1 MPRRTAIA
9 ALVAAL
15 AGCGAFDSVPSGA
28 VTECQVETLVPGAVK
43 TDILFVVDDSGSM
56 AAEQA
61 NLATSFDAFIRTLA
75 GSAVKDDF
83 QIGVTTTSVDY
94 PRCSDASCTSFSVTT
109 NYTAGP
115 ASGTPFAAG
124 ALVGAAG
131 HQILPATSATLI
143 DDFKANVNVG
153 TNGSPKEQG
162 LRAAL
167 LAVKD
172 RVADGTNAG
181 FLRPGARLAV
191 IVVTDEDDCSDST
204 TLPSDLATPP
214 AVVYP
219 ALGDACHT
227 DAEKAKLPPVTDYVN
242 ALKANLA
249 GEARDVV
256 LAVIAAVDP
265 TTKEPVQPACNVE
278 GDKATRYSAFVSGFP
293 GKGLIDDICQA
304 DFTATLQQ
312 VAGLIASQTLPLSE
326 VPADPALL
334 AVSVSRASGGTTTSC
349 TVVPSDVNTASAD
362 VIYSPPDAG
371 RQAALTFQRG
381 CSLDPGDQVHVQVL
395 CAR

>member
-15 AGCGAFDSVPSGA
+15 SGCGAFDSVPAGA

-56 AAEQA
+56 AVEQA
-61 NLATSFDAFIRTLA
+61 NLATSFDSFIRALA
-75 GSAVKDDF
+75 SSTVQDDF
-83 QIGVTTTSVDY
+83 QIGVTTTSVDLA
-94 PRCSDASCTSFSVTT
+94 RCDDASCSSFSVIT
-109 NYTAGP
+109 NFTQGP
-115 ASGTPFAAG
+115 AQGTPYPAG
-124 ALVGAAG
+124 ALVGAAD
-131 HQILPATSATLI
+131 HKVLPATSPTLI

-153 TNGSPKEQG
+153 TSGSPKEQG

-167 LAVKD
+167 LAVTD
-172 RVADGTNAG
+172 RIADGTNAG

-191 IVVTDEDDCSDST
+191 IVVTDEDDCSD
-204 TLPSDLATPP
+204 PATPP

-219 ALGDACHT
+219 VFGDSCHA
-227 DAEKAKLPPVTDYVN
+227 DEEKAKLPPVADYVN

-249 GEARDVV
+249 GESRDVV

-265 TTKEPVQPACNVE
+265 TTKEPVQPACNPQ

-334 AVSVSRASGGTTTSC
+334 AVSVSRVSGGATTSC
-349 TVVPSDVNTASAD
+349 TVVPSDGNTASAD

>member
-15 AGCGAFDSVPSGA
+15 SGCGAFDSVPAGA

-61 NLATSFDAFIRTLA
+61 NLATSFDSFIRALA

-83 QIGVTTTSVDY
+83 QIGVTTSSVDY
-94 PRCSDASCTSFSVTT
+94 PRCGDASCSSFSIIT

-131 HQILPATSATLI
+131 HQVLPATSATLI

-153 TNGSPKEQG
+153 TSGSPKEQG

-167 LAVKD
+167 LAVTD
-172 RVADGTNAG
+172 RIADGTNAG

-191 IVVTDEDDCSDST
+191 IVVTDEDDCSD
-204 TLPSDLATPP
+204 PATPP

-219 ALGDACHT
+219 VFGDSCHA
-227 DAEKAKLPPVTDYVN
+227 DEEKAKLPPVADYVN

-265 TTKEPVQPACNVE
+265 TTKEPVQPACNPQ

-312 VAGLIASQTLPLSE
+312 VAGLIASQTLPLSQT
-326 VPADPALL
+326 PADPALL
-334 AVSVSRASGGTTTSC
+334 TVSMARASDGTTTSC
-349 TVVPSDVNTASAD
+349 NVVASDGDTATAD
-362 VIYSPPDAG
+362 VVYSPPREG
-371 RQAALTFQRG
+371 RQPELTFQRG
-381 CSLDPGDQVHVQVL
+381 CALAPGDEVHVQVL